1 MAFFVWMHA
10 IYTEKAFII
19 LLFEKIC
26 ADIYDWYL
34 VRICQSED
42 HVVVLLM
49 PPEDIVHIVF
59 EELKN
64 LFSVKTL
71 RNPIEKSI

>member
-10 IYTEKAFII
+10 IYTKKAFII
-19 LLFEKIC
+19 LLFKKIC
-26 ADIYDWYL
+26 ADIYDWNL